1 MNQAEKE
8 KVELFKRTIAMYLE
22 RKLGIKVVF
31 PPEDLPTEVKE
42 DDKSEEK
49 AEPKSDNQKARKND

>member
-31 PPEDLPTEVKE
+31 HPEDLPTEVKE
-42 DDKSEEK
+42 DDKPEEK
-49 AEPKSDNQKARKND
+49 AGPKSDNQKARKND